1 MRSATRASVIRL
13 AVASALILSSGVYAA
28 DEVVLRVADATVIR
42 GAWTQVADAT
52 AAGGV
57 RLETVDLGVPKPD
70 APSPNPTSY
79 FELTF
84 TAQAGIPYHLWVRGK
99 AFGDSYSNDSVW
111 VQFSDTLSTEGVP
124 VWRIGSH
131 TAASIVLEDCPGCG
145 LSGWGWQ
152 DNLYIGLAAPFF
164 FERSGSHVVRFQ
176 LREDGLALDQI
187 VLSPATYLN
196 SPPGALTNDT
206 TILGSAPAPPPS
218 DEGLVRGP
226 YLQQVTNHTAVIV
239 WASTSAGPARADV
252 GGQSYAATTTYFP
265 ASTTGLPD
273 YYQHEAAIS
282 GLQPGTSYPYRLFE
296 GGRAVTNGADRLKTA
311 PDPGTGRVSFLIF
324 GDSGTGSAEQ
334 RALASAMN
342 LDDAD
347 LALHGGDVAY
357 GNSEGTGGASYATM
371 QSWFFDPYATWLRRR
386 PFFPSMGNHDS
397 RPANNWGEPYL
408 NLFSLPTMG
417 GAGQFADHAERYY
430 SFDYGPIHFVALDT
444 ELAFQDPSRRAAQLA
459 WLEADLAATGQPWKV
474 AFFHRSPY
482 SSGGEHGSELP
493 VREAFGPIFER
504 HGVQLSLS
512 AHEHDYERTVPWR
525 TGSGSQAVTYI
536 VTGGGG
542 GPLYAPGRD
551 AWTAVSAAEYH
562 YLRVTIEGCT
572 ATLEAVR
579 ASFTLLDSATLD
591 RCAQAADAVAP
602 TVGFSNLGAG
612 ATVSGLATI
621 DVNAFDDVRVE
632 KVDLWIDGRLEAID
646 RTSPYSFAWDSATV
660 APGTHTIEVR
670 AYDIAGRRSA
680 ASIVVNVA
688 VGVPSGLP
696 EGWESQNVGTV
707 ALNGSASYSGG
718 RFDIT
723 ASGAD
728 IWDTSDAFRYTY
740 RRVDGD
746 VEIIARVATIAGT
759 ESWTKVGVMIRG
771 SLAAS
776 SAHAFAFAS
785 LGEGLSFQR
794 RPSDG
799 ALTSHTWGPG
809 RSAPAWLKLT
819 RTGHVM
825 TASVSQDGSNW
836 TFVGSDT
843 VVLPPDVLIGLAV
856 TSHRS
861 DGTASASVDSVSVR
875 SLATPPWQAID
886 IGNPGVAGSSTVS
899 DGSFAVTG
907 SGADIWGTADAFH
920 FAYRTLTGDG
930 VITARVQSVD
940 NIDAWTKAGVMIRA
954 SLTASSRHAM
964 MIVTPGNG
972 YAFQRRTVDGAESVH
987 TWGPPATAP
996 GWVRLQRSGDTITA
1010 SVSFDGV
1017 NWSTVGT
1024 ERLALPVTVYV
1035 GLPVTSHLDGVL
1047 ASAWFDNVTVQP

>member
-1 MRSATRASVIRL
+1 MPSATRASVIRL

-28 DEVVLRVADATVIR
+28 DEVVLRVADATVVH
-42 GAWTQVADAT
+42 GAWTRVADPT
-52 AAGGV
+52 AAGGA
-57 RLETVDLGVPKPD
+57 RLETVDLGAPRPD
-70 APSPNPTSY
+70 APSPNPASY

-84 TAQAGIPYHLWVRGK
+84 TAQAGIPYHLWVRAK
-99 AFGDSYSNDSVW
+99 ASGDSYSNDSVW
-111 VQFSDTLSTEGVP
+111 VQFSDALSTNGLP
-124 VWRIGSH
+124 VWRIGST

-152 DNLYIGLAAPFF
+152 DNLYVGLAAPFF
-164 FERSGSHVVRFQ
+164 FEQTGSHVIRFQ

-187 VLSPATYLN
+187 VLSPATYLD
-196 SPPGALTNDT
+196 SPPGALTNDN
-206 TILGSAPAPPPS
+206 TILGSAPSPS

-226 YLQQVTNHTAVIV
+226 YLQQVTDRTTVIV

-252 GGQSYAATTTYFP
+252 GGQSYAATSTYFP
-265 ASTTGLPD
+265 TSTTGLPD

-282 GLQPGTSYPYRLFE
+282 GLQPGTSYPYRLFDA
-296 GGRAVTNGADRLKTA
+296 GRAVTNGADQLRTA
-311 PDPGTGRVSFLIF
+311 PDTGTGRVSFLIF

-342 LDDAD
+342 LDNAD
-347 LALHGGDVAY
+347 LVLHAGDIVY

-371 QSWFFDPYATWLRRR
+371 QSWFFDLYATWLRRR

-408 NLFSLPTMG
+408 SFFSLPTMG
-417 GAGQFADHAERYY
+417 GAGPFADHAERYY

-444 ELAFQDPSRRAAQLA
+444 ELAFQDPARRAAQLA

-474 AFFHRSPY
+474 AYFHRSPY
-482 SSGGEHGSELP
+482 SSAGEHGSELA
-493 VREAFGPIFER
+493 VRDAFAPIFER

-525 TGSGSQAVTYI
+525 TGSGSQAVTYV

-542 GPLYAPGRD
+542 GPLYAAGRD
-551 AWTAVSAAEYH
+551 AWTAVSAAEHH

-602 TVGFSNLGAG
+602 SVQFSNLGSG
-612 ATVSGLATI
+612 SSVSGLTTI
-621 DVNAFDDVRVE
+621 DVNAFDDVHVE

-646 RTSPYSFAWDSATV
+646 RTLPYAFAWDSATV
-660 APGTHTIEVR
+660 APGAHTVEVR

-680 ASIVVNVA
+680 TSVVVNVA
-688 VGVPSGLP
+688 AGVPSGLP
-696 EGWESQNVGTV
+696 EGWQSQDVGAVTL
-707 ALNGSASYSGG
+707 AGSASYSGG
-718 RFDIT
+718 RFDIS

-740 RRVDGD
+740 RRVTGD
-746 VEIIARVATIAGT
+746 VEVIARVATIAGT
-759 ESWTKVGVMIRG
+759 EPWTKVGVMIRS
-771 SLAAS
+771 SLEPA

-785 LGEGLSFQR
+785 LGEGLAFQR
-794 RPSDG
+794 RTSEG
-799 ALTSHTWGPG
+799 AITSHTWGPAG
-809 RSAPAWLKLT
+809 GAPAWMKLT
-819 RTGHVM
+819 RVGHVM
-825 TASVSQDGSNW
+825 SAAVSQDGSNW
-836 TFVGSDT
+836 TFVGSDI
-843 VVLPPDVLIGLAV
+843 VVLPPDVLVGLAV

-861 DGTASASVDSVSVR
+861 DGIASTSLDSVSVR
-875 SLATPPWQAID
+875 PLAASSWQALD
-886 IGNPGVAGSSTVS
+886 IGNPGAAGSST
-899 DGSFAVTG
+899 GSNGTFAVTG
-907 SGADIWGTADAFH
+907 SGADIWGNVDAFH
-920 FAYRTLTGDG
+920 FAYQMLTGDG
-930 VITARVQSVD
+930 VITARVQSLD
-940 NIDAWTKAGVMIRA
+940 AIDGWTKAGVMIRA
-954 SLTASSRHAM
+954 SLSASSRHAM
-964 MIVTPGNG
+964 MILTPGNG
-972 YAFQRRTVDGAESVH
+972 YAFQSRTVDGGETVH

-996 GWVRLQRSGDTITA
+996 GWVRLQRIGDTITA

-1017 NWSTVGT
+1017 NWTTVGT
-1024 ERLALPVTVYV
+1024 EHIALPVTVYV

-1047 ASAWFDNVTVQP
+1047 AMAWFDNVTVQP